1 MDFKANRNEIRD
13 SELESPGIVNLN
25 LPWSLAAVGDA
36 LIATRLNQF
45 NHPLDSGFHDMVKAI
60 KEADVAFINLEGLL
74 FRLSEFEGWP
84 EVEHGGSGRSVH
96 LKPPRT

>member
-1 MDFKANRNEIRD
+1 
-13 SELESPGIVNLN
+13 VNLN

-45 NHPLDSGFHDMVKAI
+45 NDPLDSGFHKMAQAI

-74 FRLSEFEGWP
+74 FRLSEFKGWP
-84 EVEHGGSGRSVH
+84 EVEHGGYWQVGPPEVAED
-96 LKPPRT
+96 LKDMVFQF